1 MARKKCETICHTP
14 FGHVGIYLAEIDQAT
29 ELIRYTKFDRV
40 VNSIIVVR
48 DCYAFV
54 RLLECLLLFIYL

>member
-14 FGHVGIYLAEIDQAT
+14 FDQVGTYPAEIDQAT
-29 ELIRYTKFDRV
+29 ELIRHTKFDRV
-40 VNSIIVVR
+40 VNIIIVVR

-54 RLLECLLLFIYL
+54 RLLEYLLLFIYL